1 MFRVVSFYLPSIR
14 CSASLK
20 NNDLRTHYPS
30 SRETPG
36 RLACL
41 AHCFPL
47 ACSRW
52 LSVFWKLKWT
62 NLLKFHLRCE
72 VLLLKKLSRFPVSPS
87 VIPMPREEAPCAPS
101 EPTFPASC
109 PHISSSAPVQT
120 SCLPSSPQDMLV
132 PTCRPLLGLK
142 HSPFP
147 SLKVLPKLPS
157 FPSPFDKCVCVCV
170 CVCFGCARS

>member
-1 MFRVVSFYLPSIR
+1 MSKCFLEVEMNKTPYMPS
-14 CSASLK
+14 C
-20 NNDLRTHYPS
+20 
-30 SRETPG
+30 
-36 RLACL
+36 
-41 AHCFPL
+41 
-47 ACSRW
+47 
-52 LSVFWKLKWT
+52 
-62 NLLKFHLRCE
+62 CE

-109 PHISSSAPVQT
+109 PSHTSSSAPVQT
-120 SCLPSSPQDMLV
+120 SCPPSSPQDMLV

-142 HSPFP
+142 HSLFP

-170 CVCFGCARS
+170 CVCVYVFWLHQVLIAVHKLLGAVCEI